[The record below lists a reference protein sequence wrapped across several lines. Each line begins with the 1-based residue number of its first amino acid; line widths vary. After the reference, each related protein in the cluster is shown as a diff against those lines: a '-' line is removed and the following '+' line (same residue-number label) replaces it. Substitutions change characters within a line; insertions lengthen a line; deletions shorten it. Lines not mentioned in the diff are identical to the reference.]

1 MINNGTKTPFTGLS
15 SQSTSGPSKAAPK
28 SSFMARVKN
37 ITNSITL
44 PVTLAV
50 AGTVLVVAGVGLAF
64 VAATVAA
71 PVLVLGGIVL
81 IAMGAVVYGTK
92 PAKPEKPEK
101 HEKHE
106 KHENNQS
113 KKETSPTKSPYYPP
127 DPPSYT
133 ECTTPSPSEP
143 QNKKVKLNF

>member
-1 MINNGTKTPFTGLS
+1 MINNGTKTPFAGLS
-15 SQSTSGPSKAAPK
+15 SQSTSAPSKAAPK
-28 SSFMARVKN
+28 SSFMARIKS
-37 ITNSITL
+37 ISNSIKL
-44 PVTLAV
+44 PETLAV
-50 AGTVLVVAGVGLAF
+50 AGTVLVVVGVGLAF
-64 VAATVAA
+64 VASTVAV
-71 PVLVLGGIVL
+71 PLLVLGGIVL

-92 PAKPEKPEK
+92 P
-101 HEKHE
+101 EKHE

>member
-37 ITNSITL
+37 ITNSNTL

-50 AGTVLVVAGVGLAF
+50 AGTVLVVVGVGLAF
-64 VAATVAA
+64 VAASVAA

-81 IAMGAVVYGTK
+81 IAMGAVVYGT
-92 PAKPEKPEK
+92 KPEK

-113 KKETSPTKSPYYPP
+113 KKETSPTKSPYFPSE
-127 DPPSYT
+127 PPSYA

-143 QNKKVKLNF
+143 QKTKGKLNFEL

>member
-1 MINNGTKTPFTGLS
+1 MINNGTKIPFTGLS

-28 SSFMARVKN
+28 SSFMARIKS
-37 ITNSITL
+37 ITNSIKL
-44 PVTLAV
+44 PETLAV

-64 VAATVAA
+64 VAASVAV
-71 PVLVLGGIVL
+71 PLLVLGGIVL

-92 PAKPEKPEK
+92 PAKPEKP
-101 HEKHE
+101 EKHE